1 MEKIS
6 KNEKEISQ
14 TKKSRVYHTIANI
27 KKEKAIN
34 EDWKNQCGL
43 PCVKNNDYKK
53 LTEEELDEV
62 VKYEDISDKALRMGE
77 KIGFK
82 YESMKR

>member
-1 MEKIS
+1 M
-6 KNEKEISQ
+6 
-14 TKKSRVYHTIANI
+14 
-27 KKEKAIN
+27 
-34 EDWKNQCGL
+34 
-43 PCVKNNDYKK
+43 KNNDYKK